1 MNNNKASVLN
11 DKSFYIW
18 FDKNNKKEYYTTTL
32 TFFNAKTKVAKNS
45 KYSYIY
51 YTENFIPKV
60 SPKRNRAGYIQNT
73 LKPVPFD
80 LYNPYEERYGMFLI
94 NFLNARLDTWY
105 NAYKDFLY
113 AYGLGIID
121 KYSKT
126 KTRIKYPD
134 IKSFESNANEIFEEA
149 QIEIYRIQEE
159 FRKCVDYIYNLNG
172 NEDDKDFNPLTKF
185 QAYSLK
191 NNFINKY
198 TQNTDVL
205 LNSLSIFK
213 NEFASAKLSEL
224 AQGINAVNL
233 QSGVKYS
240 SRYLD
245 NICYVVLN
253 ELVNNNITIKTC
265 KHCGRY
271 FIPVNRQAEVYCDLT
286 PLTKDGK
293 KCRVLGARTTYAET
307 IKEVEGLLIYR
318 RTYQKRLMELSRNP
332 NATEKE
338 KKRFSAWKKSA
349 QAKIK
354 EYKKGKIT
362 EEQLKVWMEENKD
375 K

>member
-1 MNNNKASVLN
+1 MNTKADLSN
-11 DKSFYIW
+11 EKSFYIW
-18 FDKNNKKEYYTTTL
+18 FDKNNKKEYYATGLTL
-32 TFFNAKTKVAKNS
+32 FNAKVKTSKNS

-51 YTENFIPKV
+51 YTDSFLPKV
-60 SPKRNRAGYIQNT
+60 SPKRNRAEYIKNA
-73 LKPVPFD
+73 LKPRPLD

-105 NAYKDFLY
+105 NAYKDFIY
-113 AYGLGIID
+113 AYGLGIIE
-121 KYSKT
+121 KYSKKKMKLSYENIESFKGNA
-126 KTRIKYPD
+126 KT
-134 IKSFESNANEIFEEA
+134 IFENA
-149 QIEIYRIQEE
+149 QVQLYELQSELT
-159 FRKCVDYIYNLNG
+159 KCVDYIYNLNG
-172 NEDDKDFNPLTKF
+172 NEEDKEYEIQTKF
-185 QAYSLK
+185 KAYSLK
-191 NNFINKY
+191 HNLSNKY
-198 TQNTDVL
+198 TQNTEVL

-213 NEFASAKLSEL
+213 NDFISAKLSDL
-224 AQGINAVNL
+224 TQGINNINM
-233 QSGVKYS
+233 QNGIKYS

-245 NICYVVLN
+245 NICFIVLS

-286 PLTKDGK
+286 PRAINGT
-293 KCRVLGARTTYAET
+293 KCRELGARTTYAKNV
-307 IKEVEGLLIYR
+307 KEVDGLLIYR

-338 KKRFSAWKKSA
+338 RKDFNNWKKSA
-349 QAKIK
+349 QAMIK
-354 EYKKGKIT
+354 DFKKEKIT